1 MGTLLRNYDP
11 EKVSVIFNGRQIRMF
26 GDEIFKL
33 ARTGDNVSLKVGV
46 QGDGTYVE
54 NADKSATLTVTIQQQ
69 SPDLRYLES
78 CAERRTQASLAV
90 NDANDDGRNI
100 FALNCRVQKLP
111 DRGRGKDAAD
121 VPFAFIIPRL
131 ELND

>member
-1 MGTLLRNYDP
+1 MIEFKNGSASYDG
-11 EKVSVIFNGRQIRMF
+11 ELAVLNDVSFTVN
-26 GDEIFKL
+26 
-33 ARTGDNVSLKVGV
+33 
-46 QGDGTYVE
+46 DGTYVE
-54 NADKSATLTVTIQQQ
+54 NADKSATLTITIQQQ

-78 CAERRTQASLAV
+78 CAERKTRGSLAL

-121 VPFAFIIPRL
+121 VPFVFIIPRL

>member
-1 MGTLLRNYDP
+1 MGTLLRDYDP
-11 EKVSVIFNGRQIRMF
+11 EKVSVIFNNRQIRMF
-26 GDEIFKL
+26 GDDVFKL
-33 ARTGDNVSLKVGV
+33 ARAGDNVSLKVGV

-54 NADKSATLTVTIQQQ
+54 NADKSATLTITIQQQ

-78 CAERRTQASLAV
+78 CAERKVRGSLAL

-100 FALNCRVQKLP
+100 FVMNCRVQKLP

-121 VPFAFIIPRL
+121 VQFVFIIPRL

>member
-1 MGTLLRNYDP
+1 MGTLLRDYDP
-11 EKVSVIFNGRQIRMF
+11 EKVSVIFNNRQIRMF
-26 GDEIFKL
+26 GDDIFKL
-33 ARTGDNVSLKVGV
+33 ARNGDNVSLKVGV

-54 NADKSATLTVTIQQQ
+54 NADKSATLTITIQQQ

-78 CAERRTQASLAV
+78 CAERKTRGSLAL

-121 VPFAFIIPRL
+121 VSFVFIIPRL

>member
-11 EKVSVIFNGRQIRMF
+11 EKVSVIFNSRQIRMF
-26 GDEIFKL
+26 GDDIFKL
-33 ARTGDNVSLKVGV
+33 ARAGDNVSLKVGV

-54 NADKSATLTVTIQQQ
+54 NADKSATLTITIQQQ

-78 CAERRTQASLAV
+78 CAERRVEGSLAL
-90 NDANDDGRNI
+90 NDSNDDGRNI
-100 FALNCRVQKLP
+100 FAMRCRVQKLP

-121 VPFAFIIPRL
+121 VPFVFIIPRL

>member
-1 MGTLLRNYDP
+1 MGTLLRDYDP
-11 EKVSVIFNGRQIRMF
+11 EKVSVIFNNRQIRMF
-26 GDEIFKL
+26 GDDIFKL
-33 ARTGDNVSLKVGV
+33 ARNGDNVSLKVGV

-54 NADKSATLTVTIQQQ
+54 NADKSATLTITIQQQ

-78 CAERRTQASLAV
+78 CAERKHRGSLAL

-121 VPFAFIIPRL
+121 VPFVFIIPRL

>member
-1 MGTLLRNYDP
+1 MGTLLRDYDP
-11 EKVSVIFNGRQIRMF
+11 EKVSVIFNNRQIRMF
-26 GDEIFKL
+26 GDDIFKL
-33 ARTGDNVSLKVGV
+33 ARNGDNVSLKVGV

-54 NADKSATLTVTIQQQ
+54 NADKSATLTITIQQQ

-78 CAERRTQASLAV
+78 CAERKTRGILAL

-121 VPFAFIIPRL
+121 VPFVFIIPRL

>member
-1 MGTLLRNYDP
+1 MEKLLGTYDP
-11 EKVSVIFNGRQIRMF
+11 EKVSVIFNNRQLRMF
-26 GDEIFKL
+26 GDDIFKL
-33 ARTGDNVSLKVGV
+33 ARSGDNVSLKVGV

-54 NADKSATLTVTIQQQ
+54 NADKSATLTITLQQQ
-69 SPDLRYLES
+69 SPDLRYLEN
-78 CAERRTQASLAV
+78 CTERRIKGSLAL

-121 VPFAFIIPRL
+121 VSFVFIIPRL

>member
-11 EKVSVIFNGRQIRMF
+11 EKVSVIFNNRQIRMF
-26 GDEIFKL
+26 GDDIFKL
-33 ARTGDNVSLKVGV
+33 ARAGDNVSLKVGV

-54 NADKSATLTVTIQQQ
+54 NADKSATLTITIQQQ

-78 CAERRTQASLAV
+78 CAEKKVAGSLSL

-100 FALNCRVQKLP
+100 FAMNCRVQKLP
-111 DRGRGKDAAD
+111 ERGRGKDAAD
-121 VPFAFIIPRL
+121 VQFVFIIPRL
-131 ELND
+131 EIND

>member
-1 MGTLLRNYDP
+1 MGTLLRDYDP
-11 EKVSVIFNGRQIRMF
+11 EKVSVIFNNRQIRMF
-26 GDEIFKL
+26 GDDIFKL
-33 ARTGDNVSLKVGV
+33 ARNGDNVSLKVGV

-54 NADKSATLTVTIQQQ
+54 NADKSATLTITIQQQ
-69 SPDLRYLES
+69 SPDLRCLES
-78 CAERRTQASLAV
+78 CAERKTRGSLAL

-121 VPFAFIIPRL
+121 VPFVFIIPRL

>member
-1 MGTLLRNYDP
+1 MGTLLRDYDP
-11 EKVSVIFNGRQIRMF
+11 EKVSVIFNNRQIRMF
-26 GDEIFKL
+26 GDDIFKL
-33 ARTGDNVSLKVGV
+33 ARAGDNVSLKVGV

-54 NADKSATLTVTIQQQ
+54 NADKSATLTITIQQQ

-78 CAERRTQASLAV
+78 CAERKVRGSLAL
-90 NDANDDGRNI
+90 NDSNDDGRNI
-100 FALNCRVQKLP
+100 FAMNCRVQKLP

-121 VPFAFIIPRL
+121 VQFVFIIPRL